1 MTLIRDINTLDLG
14 IPYQI
19 NMVGNYGISMEN
31 TIPFLLF
38 HYKYYML
45 HFSFQIFAVWV
56 ETNIMGL
63 WKTSFAL
70 VCLISLTLLP
80 SSHAQDSPQDYLN
93 AHNAARAQVGVAPL
107 SWDTNLANYAQR
119 YADSRI
125 GDCNLVLSG
134 GPYGENLAKSTGD
147 LSGTAAVNLF
157 VSEKADYNY
166 NSNTCAAG
174 KVCGHYTQVVWR
186 S

>member
-1 MTLIRDINTLDLG
+1 MNTLNLD

-19 NMVGNYGISMEN
+19 KVVGNYV
-31 TIPFLLF
+31 L
-38 HYKYYML
+38 
-45 HFSFQIFAVWV
+45 V
-56 ETNIMGL
+56 ETNITGL

-70 VCLISLTLLP
+70 VCLISITLLP

-119 YADSRI
+119 YANSRI
-125 GDCNLVLSG
+125 GDCNLVHFG
-134 GPYGENLAKSTGD
+134 GPYNENIAKSTGD

-186 S
+186 SSTRLGCAKVWCNNGGTFIGCNYDPRGNYAGQSE